1 MKIKFVIVVLIFV
14 MLLVSG
20 CKECKVSSDCN
31 SRVSKDYSSYSTKC
45 LDVACVNNKCEID
58 VITNCCGNRRC
69 EANAGENKCL
79 CEKDCGKCSGK
90 GEIKIGSRTYD
101 TEYLEYGCKDNEC
114 ALIMDDSLIRGI
126 DLIHDRE
133 FSYFKIGITSSLDQ
147 PFNIDSS
154 KFKVKIQL
162 EDTNEH
168 LVLPVVITSLKLIE
182 RELMIG
188 EKEFDGTLNGVGDY
202 FTESIPINE
211 DCMQNIEEEKRPSL
225 VIDYTYIIEERTGHD
240 SEGNPIYENKVKRET
255 YTKSY
260 SSKLF
265 FVNPEK

>member
-1 MKIKFVIVVLIFV
+1 MKTKFVIVVLIFV
-14 MLLVSG
+14 ISLASG
-20 CKECKVSSDCN
+20 CKECEINSDCN
-31 SRVSKDYSSYSTKC
+31 SRVSKDYSSYSSQC
-45 LDVACVNNKCEID
+45 LDVDCVNNKCEID
-58 VITNCCGNRRC
+58 VITNCCGNKRC

-114 ALIMDDSLIRGI
+114 ALIIDESLIRGI
-126 DLIHDRE
+126 DLTYDWE
-133 FSYFKIGITSSLDQ
+133 FSYFKIGITSSIDQ

-162 EDTNEH
+162 KDTNDY
-168 LVLPVVITSLKLIE
+168 LVLPIVITSLKLVE

-188 EKEFDGTLNGVGDY
+188 EKEFDRTLTKVDDY
-202 FTESIPINE
+202 FIESIPINE

-225 VIDYTYIIEERTGHD
+225 VIGYTYTIKERIGRD
-240 SEGNPIYENKVKRET
+240 SEGNPIYENKTRRDT
-255 YTKSY
+255 YTRSY
-260 SSKLF
+260 SSKIF